1 MSFDEGESTVSN
13 HPYDQKIKIMI
24 IGESLVGKT
33 ALITKYTKNTF
44 GGAYL
49 TTVGIDFQDKFL
61 NINGKEIKIELWDTA
76 GQERFRNIAKNY
88 FQSSD
93 GFLLVYDLTKKSSFE
108 NLEFWNTQ
116 INLNAPKET
125 KYILVGNKKDLE
137 NQREVQIEEGED
149 FAKKNNIKFFETS
162 AKDGTNV
169 INVFETL
176 AKEIVNDVEQIN
188 TRSKR
193 SSQVLKKKNATE
205 EKKYMLLNNKK
216 FN

>member
-13 HPYDQKIKIMI
+13 HPYDQKIKIMV

-33 ALITKYTKNTF
+33 ALIKRYTKNTF
-44 GGAYL
+44 GGEYL

-108 NLEFWNTQ
+108 KLDFWNEQ
-116 INLNAPKET
+116 ISLNAPKET

-137 NQREVQIEEGED
+137 DQREVKIEEGED
-149 FAKKNNIKFFETS
+149 FAKKNNIKFYETS

-205 EKKYMLLNNKK
+205 EKKSCC
-216 FN
+216 

>member
-13 HPYDQKIKIMI
+13 HPYDQKIKIMV

-33 ALITKYTKNTF
+33 ALITKYTKNKF

-108 NLEFWNTQ
+108 KLDFWNEQ

-137 NQREVQIEEGED
+137 NQREVQIEEGEH
-149 FAKKNNIKFFETS
+149 FAKKNNIKFYETS

-193 SSQVLKKKNATE
+193 SSQVLKKKNTIE
-205 EKKYMLLNNKK
+205 EKKSCC
-216 FN
+216 

>member
-13 HPYDQKIKIMI
+13 HPYDQKIKIMV

-93 GFLLVYDLTKKSSFE
+93 GFLLVYDLNKKYSFE
-108 NLEFWNTQ
+108 KLDFWNEQ
-116 INLNAPKET
+116 ISLNAPKET

-137 NQREVQIEEGED
+137 DQREVKIEEGED
-149 FAKKNNIKFFETS
+149 FAKKNNIKFYETS

-205 EKKYMLLNNKK
+205 EKKSCC
-216 FN
+216 

>member
-13 HPYDQKIKIMI
+13 HPYDQKIKIMV

-33 ALITKYTKNTF
+33 ALIKRYTKNTF
-44 GGAYL
+44 GGEYL

-108 NLEFWNTQ
+108 NLEFWNEQ
-116 INLNAPKET
+116 ISLNAPKET

-137 NQREVQIEEGED
+137 DQREVKIEEGED
-149 FAKKNNIKFFETS
+149 FAKKNNIKFYETS

-205 EKKYMLLNNKK
+205 EKKSCC
-216 FN
+216 

>member
-1 MSFDEGESTVSN
+1 MAQEERNDSSYNESSSYDE
-13 HPYDQKIKIMI
+13 KIKLMV
-24 IGESLVGKT
+24 IGETRVGKT
-33 ALITKYTKNTF
+33 ALIKKYTKDTF

-49 TTVGIDFQDKFL
+49 TTVGIDFQEKIINVEDKVVKL
-61 NINGKEIKIELWDTA
+61 QIWDTA

-108 NLEFWNTQ
+108 KLDFWNEQ
-116 INLNAPKET
+116 ISLNAPKET

-169 INVFETL
+169 IDVFETL

-193 SSQVLKKKNATE
+193 SSQVLKKKNTT
-205 EKKYMLLNNKK
+205 MRRSC
-216 FN
+216 

>member
-13 HPYDQKIKIMI
+13 HPYDQKIKIMV

-108 NLEFWNTQ
+108 KLDFWNEQ
-116 INLNAPKET
+116 ISLNAPKET

-137 NQREVQIEEGED
+137 DQREVKIEEGED
-149 FAKKNNIKFFETS
+149 FAKKNNIKFYETS

-188 TRSKR
+188 TSSKR

-205 EKKYMLLNNKK
+205 EKKSCC
-216 FN
+216 

>member
-13 HPYDQKIKIMI
+13 HPYDQKIKIMV
-24 IGESLVGKT
+24 IGDTLVGKT

-169 INVFETL
+169 IDVFETL

-193 SSQVLKKKNATE
+193 SSQVLKKKNTTV
-205 EKKYMLLNNKK
+205 EKKSCC
-216 FN
+216 

>member
-13 HPYDQKIKIMI
+13 HPYDQKIKIMV

-108 NLEFWNTQ
+108 KLDFWNEQ

-149 FAKKNNIKFFETS
+149 FAKKNNIKFYETS

-205 EKKYMLLNNKK
+205 EKKSCC
-216 FN
+216 

>member
-13 HPYDQKIKIMI
+13 HPYDQKIKIMV

-33 ALITKYTKNTF
+33 ALITKITKNTF

-61 NINGKEIKIELWDTA
+61 NINWKEIKIELWDTDE
-76 GQERFRNIAKNY
+76 QERFRNIAKNY

-108 NLEFWNTQ
+108 KLDFWNEQ

-125 KYILVGNKKDLE
+125 KYILVENKKGLE
-137 NQREVQIEEGED
+137 DQREVQIEEGED
-149 FAKKNNIKFFETS
+149 FAKKNNIKFYETS

-205 EKKYMLLNNKK
+205 EKKSCC
-216 FN
+216 

>member
-1 MSFDEGESTVSN
+1 MSFYEGESSVSN
-13 HPYDQKIKIMI
+13 HPYDQKIKIMV

-33 ALITKYTKNTF
+33 ALITKITKNTF

-108 NLEFWNTQ
+108 KLDFWNEQ

-125 KYILVGNKKDLE
+125 KYILVENKKGLE
-137 NQREVQIEEGED
+137 DQREVQIEEGED
-149 FAKKNNIKFFETS
+149 FAKKNNIKFYETS

-205 EKKYMLLNNKK
+205 EKKSCC
-216 FN
+216 

>member
-13 HPYDQKIKIMI
+13 HPYDQKIKIMV

-108 NLEFWNTQ
+108 KLDFWNEQ

-149 FAKKNNIKFFETS
+149 FAKKNNIKFYETS

-188 TRSKR
+188 TSSKR

-205 EKKYMLLNNKK
+205 EKKSCC
-216 FN
+216 

>member
-13 HPYDQKIKIMI
+13 HPYDQKIKIMV

-33 ALITKYTKNTF
+33 ALITKITKNTF

-108 NLEFWNTQ
+108 KLDFWNEQ

-125 KYILVGNKKDLE
+125 KYILVENKKGLE
-137 NQREVQIEEGED
+137 DQREVQIEEGED
-149 FAKKNNIKFFETS
+149 FAKKNNIKFYETS

-205 EKKYMLLNNKK
+205 EKKSCC
-216 FN
+216 

>member
-13 HPYDQKIKIMI
+13 HPYDQKIKIMV

-108 NLEFWNTQ
+108 KLDFWNEQ
-116 INLNAPKET
+116 ISLNAPKET

-137 NQREVQIEEGED
+137 DQREVKIEEGEE
-149 FAKKNNIKFFETS
+149 FAKKNNIKFYETS

-169 INVFETL
+169 IDVFETL

-205 EKKYMLLNNKK
+205 EKKSCC
-216 FN
+216 

>member
-13 HPYDQKIKIMI
+13 HPYDQKIKIMV

-108 NLEFWNTQ
+108 KLDFWNEQ
-116 INLNAPKET
+116 ISLNAPKET

-137 NQREVQIEEGED
+137 DQREVKIEEGED
-149 FAKKNNIKFFETS
+149 FAKKNNIKFYETS

-205 EKKYMLLNNKK
+205 EKKSCC
-216 FN
+216 

>member
-13 HPYDQKIKIMI
+13 HPYDQKIKIMV

-108 NLEFWNTQ
+108 KLDFWNEQ
-116 INLNAPKET
+116 ISLNAPKET

-137 NQREVQIEEGED
+137 DQREVKIEEGED
-149 FAKKNNIKFFETS
+149 FAKKNNIKFYETS

-169 INVFETL
+169 IDVFETL

-205 EKKYMLLNNKK
+205 EKKSCC
-216 FN
+216 

>member
-13 HPYDQKIKIMI
+13 HPYDQKIKIMV
-24 IGESLVGKT
+24 IGDTLVGKT

-49 TTVGIDFQDKFL
+49 TTAGIDFQDKFL

-169 INVFETL
+169 IDVFETL

-193 SSQVLKKKNATE
+193 SSQVLKKKNTTV
-205 EKKYMLLNNKK
+205 EKKSCC
-216 FN
+216 

>member
-13 HPYDQKIKIMI
+13 HPYDQKIKIMV

-169 INVFETL
+169 IDVFETL

-205 EKKYMLLNNKK
+205 EKKSCC
-216 FN
+216 